1 MSVKRWVMGAG
12 EVATLRDEAEFRAV
26 AQDQPMLLLSEGRP
40 TLVWNSWCPI
50 SLWTVVQ
57 GTGRLGGRDLRL
69 ELGSDDVYV
78 AEQGSRLTY
87 QASGGQGA
95 SLLGLFLPPEYVR
108 RVARRELGVV
118 LDEPIVFP
126 ALHRHEPSLSM
137 PLLRLAQVALREGGN
152 GPGVGPALDEIVVT
166 LLRSQARLESMVPKC
181 PGRSPRY
188 RRQVLMR
195 LLRARSH
202 IEHVAGAD
210 CSLGRLAEIA
220 RMSPTHFLRLY
231 RDVFGQT
238 PHKDVVATR
247 LAAARDLLLR
257 TELGV
262 SEICRTLSFENR
274 CAFARVF
281 KQHFGVSPTAM
292 RAQALSAELAVSA
305 MPAPAT
311 TEVVAPMPLYAEAG

>member
-12 EVATLRDEAEFRAV
+12 EVATLRDEADFRAV
-26 AQDQPMLLLSEGRP
+26 AQDQALLLLSEGRP
-40 TLVWNSWCPI
+40 SLVWNSWCPI
-50 SLWTVVQ
+50 SLWTAVQ

-69 ELGSDDVYV
+69 ELASDDVFV
-78 AEQGSRLTY
+78 AEHGSRLTF
-87 QASGGQGA
+87 QASGVQGA
-95 SLLGLFLPPEYVR
+95 SLLALFLPPEQVR
-108 RVARRELGVV
+108 RVARRELGLV
-118 LDEPIVFP
+118 LDDPLVFP
-126 ALHRHEPSLSM
+126 ALHRHQPALAL
-137 PLLRLAQVALREGGN
+137 PLLRLAQAALREGGN
-152 GPGVGPALDEIVVT
+152 GAGVSAALDEIIVG
-166 LLRSQARLESMVPKC
+166 LLKSQAPLEALVSRC

-188 RRQVLMR
+188 RRQVLTR
-195 LLRARSH
+195 LLRARDH
-202 IEHVAGAD
+202 IDHVAGAD
-210 CSLGRLAEIA
+210 CSLGRLAEVA

-257 TELGV
+257 SSLGV

-281 KQHFGVSPTAM
+281 KQFYGVSPTAM
-292 RAQALSAELAVSA
+292 RAQAQSAEHVIDA

-311 TEVVAPMPLYAEAG
+311 TEVVAPMQLYAEAG

>member
-1 MSVKRWVMGAG
+1 MCGPWRPAWRPEAG
-12 EVATLRDEAEFRAV
+12 GRRDGDDQGRGGRGRHAGGRQRAV
-26 AQDQPMLLLSEGRP
+26 GEHHVE
-40 TLVWNSWCPI
+40 LVD
-50 SLWTVVQ
+50 
-57 GTGRLGGRDLRL
+57 R
-69 ELGSDDVYV
+69 EF

-247 LAAARDLLLR
+247 LAAA
-257 TELGV
+257 TV
-262 SEICRTLSFENR
+262 IKSISV
-274 CAFARVF
+274 FA
-281 KQHFGVSPTAM
+281 KP
-292 RAQALSAELAVSA
+292 
-305 MPAPAT
+305 
-311 TEVVAPMPLYAEAG
+311 